1 MQTGR
6 KEEGL
11 TMDDLTFEYRL
22 REVRNAMAMILLAP
36 ENYKDVRPEVLGLA
50 TSLALGEIYER
61 LNQLVSELEERNGTR
76 N

>member
-1 MQTGR
+1 
-6 KEEGL
+6 
-11 TMDDLTFEYRL
+11 MDDLTFEYRL